1 MRTGL
6 AGWATGE
13 RSRFRRSD
21 LERERDERER
31 ERECDEREPD
41 FAFFSS
47 LPSFSAL
54 RRARSFDLGR
64 SFVLD
69 LTLLALLRERSRLSR
84 RSRSLLDELELELD
98 ELDDELDELDRESE
112 SDELSDELDV
122 RTQKKK
128 RRFSEVKMR
137 TATQTY
143 ARPKPKTFRIFY
155 LPLLDETDPRRLLSR
170 PRRLFSLS
178 LSADGDSDR
187 IRLALYER
195 HRHEMHG
202 KIDEPLGI

>member
-1 MRTGL
+1 MR
-6 AGWATGE
+6 
-13 RSRFRRSD
+13 RCD

-54 RRARSFDLGR
+54 RRAVPSFDLGR

-69 LTLLALLRERSRLSR
+69 LTLSALLRERSRLSR

-112 SDELSDELDV
+112 SDELSDELNV
-122 RTQKKK
+122 C
-128 RRFSEVKMR
+128 VC
-137 TATQTY
+137 
-143 ARPKPKTFRIFY
+143 
-155 LPLLDETDPRRLLSR
+155 
-170 PRRLFSLS
+170 
-178 LSADGDSDR
+178 
-187 IRLALYER
+187 IRKA
-195 HRHEMHG
+195 
-202 KIDEPLGI
+202 I